1 MSLHMLDYQP
11 DAELVSLQPLPMT
24 QVGCVVA
31 KQAIRRKGGGARG
44 TQAPGIE
51 SISISCIV
59 MILGIKL
66 PLLHCR
72 GQGSLKVVIS
82 VYPYR

>member
-1 MSLHMLDYQP
+1 MSFHMLYYQP

-31 KQAIRRKGGGARG
+31 KQAIRRKGGGARR

-51 SISISCIV
+51 SISISCVI
-59 MILGIKL
+59 MLLGIKL
-66 PLLHCR
+66 TLLHLR
-72 GQGSLKVVIS
+72 GST
-82 VYPYR
+82 

>member
-11 DAELVSLQPLPMT
+11 DAELVSLQPLPMA

-31 KQAIRRKGGGARG
+31 KQAIRRKGGGARR

-51 SISISCIV
+51 SISISCVI
-59 MILGIKL
+59 MLLGIKL
-66 PLLHCR
+66 TLLHLR
-72 GQGSLKVVIS
+72 GST
-82 VYPYR
+82 